1 MPLLHQVIP
10 IIDSLTTALDEFID
24 NAALGSAVRH
34 AALRGMLMLNKYY
47 GRTDESILYRIA
59 MSKSLL
65 FKYTSYETVTISYST
80 APSTQAFLLPTCGLA
95 SGMGRRS

>member
-1 MPLLHQVIP
+1 MGQVFLYATKKISESNTPLLHQVIP

-47 GRTDESILYRIA
+47 GRTDESIVYRIA
-59 MSKSLL
+59 MSQSL
-65 FKYTSYETVTISYST
+65 FI
-80 APSTQAFLLPTCGLA
+80 LLL
-95 SGMGRRS
+95 

>member
-1 MPLLHQVIP
+1 MMGQVFLYATKKISESNTPLLHQVIP

-47 GRTDESILYRIA
+47 GRTDESIVYRIA
-59 MSKSLL
+59 MSQSL
-65 FKYTSYETVTISYST
+65 FI
-80 APSTQAFLLPTCGLA
+80 LLL
-95 SGMGRRS
+95 